1 MPAIF
6 PITVAIA
13 APAVPI
19 PKVKINIGSK
29 TIFTIV
35 PIIPPIIDALAPPS
49 PRTVWP
55 KALENKITGPPRA
68 I

>member
-49 PRTVWP
+49 PRTV
-55 KALENKITGPPRA
+55 
-68 I
+68 